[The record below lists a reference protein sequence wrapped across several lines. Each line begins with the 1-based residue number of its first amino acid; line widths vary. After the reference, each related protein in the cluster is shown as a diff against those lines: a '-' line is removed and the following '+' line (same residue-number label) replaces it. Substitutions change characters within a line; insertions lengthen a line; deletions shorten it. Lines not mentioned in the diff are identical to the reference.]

1 MLLDILVQ
9 VHQVLLN
16 LEMLIYLNRLF
27 KTSLDLLLSL
37 LAFNELLNLY
47 GSVSLWPLVLLAYLG
62 ITARHH
68 HLLGRQ
74 HGPVIEVRIW
84 GSLVEM
90 LLGSILYTSRST

>member
-1 MLLDILVQ
+1 MTSLPQVLLDILVQ

-47 GSVSLWPLVLLAYLG
+47 GPFSLWPLALLA
-62 ITARHH
+62 
-68 HLLGRQ
+68 
-74 HGPVIEVRIW
+74 
-84 GSLVEM
+84 
-90 LLGSILYTSRST
+90 